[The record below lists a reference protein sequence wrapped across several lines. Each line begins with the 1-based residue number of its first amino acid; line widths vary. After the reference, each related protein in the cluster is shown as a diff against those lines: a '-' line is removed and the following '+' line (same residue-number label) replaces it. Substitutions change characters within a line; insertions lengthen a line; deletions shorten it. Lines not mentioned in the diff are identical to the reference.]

1 MKTLSVPTIL
11 GAMLPWLRLAVN
23 ASVVT
28 SGLLALSLT
37 PTHSTPISYSETAP
51 ISGSLGGVSFSDSLL
66 TLTAS
71 GNTTNITSAGGV
83 FSILLPV
90 SFSVAGIGS
99 GTFTD
104 ATEVVSNPGVPG
116 AGFSDLTVE
125 ILFTSAPAFSTYFLS
140 TAIGPITGTALFNSG
155 QHFPTTAGPLNF
167 TTFGNATFTAVTGV
181 PGPIVGAG
189 LPGLILAFGVFL
201 GWWRRRQKIA

>member
-1 MKTLSVPTIL
+1 MQLLGGRMGVRHSVPWGLTVMKTLSVPTIL

-71 GNTTNITSAGGV
+71 GDTTNITSAGGV
-83 FSILLPV
+83 FMILLPI

-104 ATEVVSNPGVPG
+104 A
-116 AGFSDLTVE
+116 
-125 ILFTSAPAFSTYFLS
+125 
-140 TAIGPITGTALFNSG
+140 
-155 QHFPTTAGPLNF
+155 
-167 TTFGNATFTAVTGV
+167 
-181 PGPIVGAG
+181 
-189 LPGLILAFGVFL
+189 
-201 GWWRRRQKIA
+201 

>member
-11 GAMLPWLRLAVN
+11 GAMSPSLRL

-51 ISGSLGGVSFSDSLL
+51 VSGSLGGVSFSDSLL

-104 ATEVVSNPGVPG
+104 ATEVVSNTGVPD
-116 AGFSDLTVE
+116 AGFSDLGVNRG
-125 ILFTSAPAFSTYFLS
+125 ILFTSDPAFSTYFLS
-140 TAIGPITGTALFNSG
+140 TAIGPI
-155 QHFPTTAGPLNF
+155 
-167 TTFGNATFTAVTGV
+167 
-181 PGPIVGAG
+181 
-189 LPGLILAFGVFL
+189 
-201 GWWRRRQKIA
+201 